1 MTAVAATTSI
11 RRFARRRP
19 LTLFFLFVFGLG
31 YPLMLVPILAGW
43 GADPVGALPG
53 GMPLNTEV
61 LASLGLVLL
70 VLLPAPLVVTALEG
84 GRPAVAALL
93 RRVAQWRF
101 GLGWWVLILV
111 ALPLGTVLLSLA
123 LGDSFGSPSL
133 AVLGDELVGTVVAVL
148 LIQIIEETA
157 WAGFVQTRLERRYG
171 FYLAAL
177 LTAIPF
183 AAIHLPLQ
191 VIYQGFA
198 PVGLATTFGML
209 IAFGFVFRAYLGLV
223 MRGAANSVLAV
234 AVAHSIFNRANNPD
248 GIAAD
253 LLDGSHRTVAAL
265 IVNLVVVVVLGIAM
279 RGRTGRAERERL
291 DAASGERPPA
301 AGGEAGA

>member
-1 MTAVAATTSI
+1 MTAAAAGTSI
-11 RRFARRRP
+11 RRFARERP
-19 LTLFFLFVFGLG
+19 LTLFFLLVFGLG
-31 YPLMLVPILAGW
+31 YPLMLVPILARW
-43 GADPVGALPG
+43 GAEPVGALPG

-61 LASLGLVLL
+61 IASLILVLL
-70 VLLPAPLVVTALEG
+70 VLLPVPLVVAALEG
-84 GRPAVAALL
+84 GRPAVTALL
-93 RRVAQWRF
+93 RRVTRWRF
-101 GLGWWVLILV
+101 GLGWWVLVLV

-123 LGDSFGSPSL
+123 LGDSLRSPSL
-133 AVLGDELVGTVVAVL
+133 AVLGNELLGMVVAVV

-157 WAGFVQTRLERRYG
+157 WAGFVQTRLERRYN

-198 PVGLATTFGML
+198 PVGLTTTFGML

-223 MRGAANSVLAV
+223 MRGAANSVLAA
-234 AVAHSIFNRANNPD
+234 AVAHSMFNRANNPD

-253 LLDGSHRTVAAL
+253 LLEGSHRTVAAL
-265 IVNLVVVVVLGIAM
+265 MVNVVLVLVLGVAL
-279 RGRTGRAERERL
+279 RRRTTRAERKRL
-291 DAASGERPPA
+291 DAASGEPGP
-301 AGGEAGA
+301 G